1 MGVTR
6 RASRSS
12 TGMQFAAKFTK
23 TPAQLLRQ
31 RQKPPRRRC
40 RSRLVP
46 PRPRALPATCTHAQ
60 RVRVAARP
68 RVPRVGRVATAR
80 QLARARASLRLRLTG
95 SNRLHRHHQHRC
107 QQRSVSTTTGPSRQP
122 GLSTT
127 SKTGAIAATVAATAL
142 RVVGDG
148 EQSPKVVFFAGWIRV
163 VLSLVYHPSTGATQ
177 AHGPETAL
185 ASTHEAR
192 PTGRSGTSGNSVTD
206 GFGDNLVTPSLAL
219 TSGATR
225 LAHSTVA
232 ARGRPAPR
240 TASSLPTMSTP
251 TQQSVMQ
258 LPPAATHRISRGSA

>member
-1 MGVTR
+1 M
-6 RASRSS
+6 
-12 TGMQFAAKFTK
+12 
-23 TPAQLLRQ
+23 
-31 RQKPPRRRC
+31 
-40 RSRLVP
+40 
-46 PRPRALPATCTHAQ
+46 
-60 RVRVAARP
+60 AARP

-80 QLARARASLRLRLTG
+80 QLAKARASLEERPPG
-95 SNRLHRHHQHRC
+95 SSRLHRRHHQRC
-107 QQRSVSTTTGPSRQP
+107 QQRSASTLTRPSRP
-122 GLSTT
+122 GLLTT

-142 RVVGDG
+142 HVAGDG
-148 EQSPKVVFFAGWIRV
+148 EHSLRVVFFAGWIPV
-163 VLSLVYHPSTGATQ
+163 VLSLVYHPRTGATQ

-185 ASTHEAR
+185 ASTHEVR

-206 GFGDNLVTPSLAL
+206 GVGDNLVTPSLAL

-240 TASSLPTMSTP
+240 TASSLPTTSTP